1 MLHEA
6 EVVCETVKESKD
18 LKCMLEDYRIL
29 LYPDCKQGYKKL
41 GTTLELLQWKA
52 SNGLSDKGFE
62 ELLKLIKKL
71 IPEGNT
77 LLETTYEARRA
88 ICPLGL
94 EAQKIHACP
103 NDCIL
108 YRGEEYEN
116 MDTYPVCKACR
127 YKIPR
132 DDPGDV
138 EGVRTKKRVPAKVM
152 WYFSYNTM
160 FETSI
165 HEQNQ

>member
-1 MLHEA
+1 M
-6 EVVCETVKESKD
+6 
-18 LKCMLEDYRIL
+18 
-29 LYPDCKQGYKKL
+29 

-62 ELLKLIKKL
+62 ELLKLIKNL
-71 IPEGNT
+71 LLEGNT
-77 LLETTYEARRA
+77 LPETMYEAKKVV
-88 ICPLGL
+88 CPLGL

-108 YRGEEYEN
+108 HRGEYEN
-116 MDTYPVCKACR
+116 LDLCPICNACR

-138 EGVRTKKRVPAKVM
+138 EGMCVKKRVPAKVM
-152 WYFSYNTM
+152 WYFSLIPRLKRLFMNKTNVKLM
-160 FETSI
+160 
-165 HEQNQ
+165 